1 MNGRRRTQLVRVL
14 HGVDG
19 KGDGGGEQ
27 AYPPMMYKNR
37 CFMHEY
43 FVVMDSLNVMLG
55 HKVPGTCLRARVGIS
70 DRGVYLSYDLN
81 VGAVLPDFAK
91 NKRCS
96 QTREKERER
105 RDRGGCVRVS
115 GSK

>member
-1 MNGRRRTQLVRVL
+1 
-14 HGVDG
+14 
-19 KGDGGGEQ
+19 
-27 AYPPMMYKNR
+27 MMYKNR

-91 NKRCS
+91 QKMS
-96 QTREKERER
+96 QTSEQERE
-105 RDRGGCVRVS
+105 GTEVVVCV
-115 GSK
+115 

>member
-1 MNGRRRTQLVRVL
+1 
-14 HGVDG
+14 
-19 KGDGGGEQ
+19 
-27 AYPPMMYKNR
+27 
-37 CFMHEY
+37 
-43 FVVMDSLNVMLG
+43 MLCWV
-55 HKVPGTCLRARVGIS
+55 KVPGTCLRARVGIS

-96 QTREKERER
+96 QTREQARER